1 MKNNKVIY
9 FLLFFLVMAT
19 SCKNNA
25 NKSEA
30 DAIDEVVL
38 EEAKVMIASIPAPNS
53 LVVMNLLSEAG
64 AGYIYDITNK
74 TEYINNYLTARQKAL
89 ALGVYSADLSYVT
102 SYNQQE
108 ESSAYIVTFKKLI
121 EDLEIPI
128 KNPEVI
134 TRFQNNLDKK
144 DTLIKIVNE
153 VFMESNVYLNSSD
166 RVDIALYMLI
176 GSWIETVYL
185 LEKTI
190 EFSVNKA
197 PLVKIVLSNKQTLDK
212 MIYMLDDKKNDEG
225 FVELYDTLNHIRE
238 LFIKVGADQENEE
251 LVDELKAVIK
261 EARSNII

>member
-1 MKNNKVIY
+1 MKHNKVIY
-9 FLLFFLVMAT
+9 LFIAFIVLAA
-19 SCKNNA
+19 SCKSDS

-30 DAIDEVVL
+30 DAVDDVVL

-74 TEYINNYLTARQKAL
+74 TEYIDNYLTARQKAL
-89 ALGVYSADLSYVT
+89 ALGIYSADLSYVT

-108 ESSAYIVTFKKLI
+108 ESSAYIETFQRLI
-121 EDLEIPI
+121 DDLEIPI

-134 TRFQNNLDKK
+134 TRFQNNLDQK

-153 VFMESNVYLNSSD
+153 VFLESNKYLNSSD

-197 PLVKIVLSNKQTLDK
+197 PLVKIVLNNKQTLDK
-212 MIYMLDDKKNDEG
+212 MIYMLDEKKDDEG
-225 FVELYDTLNHIRE
+225 FAELYDTLIHIKE
-238 LFIKVGADQENEE
+238 LFLKVSADQENEE
-251 LVDELKAVIK
+251 LVDELKSVIK
-261 EARSNII
+261 EARGNII